1 MDFSLGIVFS
11 TISRSSPCSDGARE
25 SSALISPEAL
35 AGFPTF
41 DTKCIREIYEIG
53 YNATLEKIGAIEKAL
68 VGRP

>member
-1 MDFSLGIVFS
+1 VLDVAMYFNSQRKFGDCDLV
-11 TISRSSPCSDGARE
+11 
-25 SSALISPEAL
+25 ISPEAL
-35 AGFPTF
+35 AGFSTF